1 MENSKETLDQSFT
14 ALAKNYSPEVQELAH
29 STRAL
34 IYSVLPE
41 LVEVIWE
48 RQKTIGYGISPKKM
62 SGHFCYI
69 AFHKEY
75 VTLGFNYGSELEDP
89 THLLEGTGKLMRHVK
104 IKHPDILSSED
115 LRNLLVYASTYRV
128 TK

>member
-1 MENSKETLDQSFT
+1 MTPSKASLDKHFKDI
-14 ALAKNYSPEVQELAH
+14 AKNYSPEVQELAH

-75 VTLGFNYGSELEDP
+75 VTLGFNYGSELEDS

-115 LRNLLVYASTYRV
+115 LWNLLVYASTYRV